1 MSAGRGPDPTEL
13 VRMQG
18 IRRRFGG
25 LLALDGAALALR
37 GGEVHALLGENGAGK
52 TTLLGVL
59 AGLLRPDA
67 GTVHVDGRAVS
78 LRSPRDA
85 WALGIG
91 MVHQHFALVPA
102 FSALENLALGSHR
115 GSALPL
121 DRVRSRVL
129 ALMEETGLR
138 VELSASTEALGVGDR
153 QRLEILRTL
162 SRNPRVLVLDEPT
175 AVLAPPE
182 VEGLL
187 KLLRRLAREGMAVAL
202 VAHKLDEVLSVADR
216 VTVLREG
223 RVALQAPRHEVDLPI
238 LVRAMVGGEAG
249 EEAAEIRTVQPGM
262 VRPER
267 PLRADTPGEED
278 RGAGLPHAD
287 PALAGGEVVARL
299 EGVELAGEGGR
310 LLLSGIDLVV
320 RRGEVVGI
328 AGVEGNG
335 QRELALLLAG
345 RIAAHAGRV
354 DLPAATG
361 FVPEDRTREG
371 LIAGFTLTENLAL
384 ALHEDPRYRAGPF
397 LRWGR
402 LRERARA
409 LMAAYAVKAPGTGT
423 RVAQLSGGNQQRWVV
438 ARELSGE
445 PSLLVAENPTRG
457 LDVSAAAFV
466 HRQLRGSA
474 GVVLISTDL
483 DEVLRL
489 SDRVLVMLR
498 GRLIPVPPAERS
510 RSTVGR
516 MMLAG
521 GVPGAAT
528 VTEPADGSAR

>member
-1 MSAGRGPDPTEL
+1 
-13 VRMQG
+13 
-18 IRRRFGG
+18 
-25 LLALDGAALALR
+25 
-37 GGEVHALLGENGAGK
+37 
-52 TTLLGVL
+52 
-59 AGLLRPDA
+59 
-67 GTVHVDGRAVS
+67 
-78 LRSPRDA
+78 
-85 WALGIG
+85 
-91 MVHQHFALVPA
+91 
-102 FSALENLALGSHR
+102 
-115 GSALPL
+115 
-121 DRVRSRVL
+121 
-129 ALMEETGLR
+129 
-138 VELSASTEALGVGDR
+138 
-153 QRLEILRTL
+153 
-162 SRNPRVLVLDEPT
+162 
-175 AVLAPPE
+175 VLAPPE

-223 RVALQAPRHEVDLPI
+223 RVALQAPRREVDLPI
-238 LVRAMVGGEAG
+238 LVRAMVGGEAAD
-249 EEAAEIRTVQPGM
+249 EAAEIRTVQPDA
-262 VRPER
+262 VTPESPVGR
-267 PLRADTPGEED
+267 YGPGD
-278 RGAGLPHAD
+278 GAGGAELPDAFT
-287 PALAGGEVVARL
+287 ARAGGEVVARL
-299 EGVELAGEGGR
+299 DGVELAGEGGR
-310 LLLSGIDLVV
+310 PLLAGVDLVV

-354 DLPAATG
+354 DLPARTG
-361 FVPEDRTREG
+361 FVPEDRIREG

-402 LRERARA
+402 LGERARA
-409 LMAAYAVKAPGTGT
+409 LVAAYAVKAPGAGA

-445 PSLLVAENPTRG
+445 PALLVAENPTRG

-498 GRLIPVPPAERS
+498 GRLVPVPPAERS

-521 GVPGAAT
+521 GAPASAT
-528 VTEPADGSAR
+528 VTEPADGSSRP